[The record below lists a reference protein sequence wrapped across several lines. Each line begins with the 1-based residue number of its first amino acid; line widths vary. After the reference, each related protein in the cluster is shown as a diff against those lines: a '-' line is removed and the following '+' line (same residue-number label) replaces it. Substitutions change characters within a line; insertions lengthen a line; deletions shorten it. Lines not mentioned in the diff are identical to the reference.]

1 MQATLEGLL
10 RICRT
15 LRREKARE
23 IRAKGEGILAECESM
38 GGDIY
43 AAILKQ
49 TEE

>member
-1 MQATLEGLL
+1 MINLGGIADA
-10 RICRT
+10 
-15 LRREKARE
+15 EKAQE

-43 AAILKQ
+43 CGHIEKQ